1 VNTKTLARAA
11 AVGAVT
17 SVTALLLGSTAAVA
31 QEDEFPDYAFGI
43 AATGALTID
52 PLPYVASQNGEWV
65 GDQLLG
71 IGDVLGEHEDDIA
84 LGVLTAEAEA
94 GKAETAVT
102 ELNLLNLLRAD
113 LVRTWCEDG
122 KGGLEIVNGT
132 LLGKPLPDTSV
143 PGTKVDLSPLLT
155 VTLNDQRRNSDG
167 SLTVTG
173 IELTVLP
180 GATDPDE
187 ELSDEERAA
196 LPGLSALLGAPLD
209 LGASTVGE
217 VLDGV
222 NGALGT
228 DIALGA
234 PLQTITVGAANCHE
248 SGNGDDGG
256 KDDGDNGT
264 GDNGK
269 GDDDSGDD
277 AGDDDK
283 GGSQSATLPAAPAP
297 SIVAAALPVTG

>member
-17 SVTALLLGSTAAVA
+17 SVTALLLGNTAAVA
-31 QEDEFPDYAFGI
+31 QEDTFPDYAFGI
-43 AATGALTID
+43 AASGALTID
-52 PLPYVASQNGEWV
+52 PLPYVASKDGKFV

-84 LGVLTAEAEA
+84 LGVLTVEAKA
-94 GKAETAVT
+94 GKAETSVT
-102 ELNLLNLLRAD
+102 ELNLLSILRAD

-122 KGGLEIVNGT
+122 KGGLEIINGT
-132 LLGKPLPDTSV
+132 LLGQPLPDTSV

-173 IELTVLP
+173 IELSVLP
-180 GATDPDE
+180 GATNPDE
-187 ELSDEERAA
+187 ELSAEEKAA

-209 LGASTVGE
+209 LGASTVGD

-228 DIALGA
+228 DIALGS

-248 SGNGDDGG
+248 SGDGGSDGSSDDGSS
-256 KDDGDNGT
+256 DNSG
-264 GDNGK
+264 
-269 GDDDSGDD
+269 DDSGAA
-277 AGDDDK
+277 AG
-283 GGSQSATLPAAPAP
+283 GAQSSTLPAAPAP

>member
-11 AVGAVT
+11 AVGVVT
-17 SVTALLLGSTAAVA
+17 SVTALLLGSTPAVA
-31 QEDEFPDYAFGI
+31 EEDSYPDYAFGI
-43 AATGALTID
+43 AAGGLLKID
-52 PLPYVASQNGEWV
+52 PLPYVASQDGKWV
-65 GDQLLG
+65 GDKLLG

-84 LGVLTAEAEA
+84 LGVLTAEAQG
-94 GKAETAVT
+94 GKAETSVT

-132 LLGKPLPDTSV
+132 LLGQPLPDTSV

-155 VTLNDQRRNSDG
+155 LTLNDQRRNSDG

-180 GATDPDE
+180 GATNRDE
-187 ELSDEERAA
+187 RLSAEERAA
-196 LPGLSALLGAPLD
+196 LPGLSALLGTPVNPTAN
-209 LGASTVGE
+209 TVGD
-217 VLDGV
+217 VLDSV

-228 DIALGA
+228 NAEPGT

-248 SGNGDDGG
+248 TDGDDNGDD
-256 KDDGDNGT
+256 NGR
-264 GDNGK
+264 DK
-269 GDDDSGDD
+269 
-277 AGDDDK
+277 GDDDK
-283 GGSQSATLPAAPAP
+283 GKDDNGKSGGQNTSHVPAAPAP

>member
-17 SVTALLLGSTAAVA
+17 SVTALLLGNTAAVA
-31 QEDEFPDYAFGI
+31 QEDSFPDYAFGI
-43 AATGALTID
+43 AAAGALTID
-52 PLPYVASQNGEWV
+52 PLPYVASHDGKFV

-71 IGDVLGEHEDDIA
+71 IGDVLGDHEDDIA
-84 LGVLTAEAEA
+84 LGVLTAEAKA
-94 GKAETAVT
+94 GQAETSVT
-102 ELNLLNLLRAD
+102 ELNLLSILRAD

-122 KGGLEIVNGT
+122 KGGLEIINGT
-132 LLGKPLPDTSV
+132 LLGQPLPDTSV

-155 VTLNDQRRNSDG
+155 LTLNDQRRNSDG

-173 IELTVLP
+173 IELSVLP
-180 GATDPDE
+180 GATNPDE
-187 ELSDEERAA
+187 KLSAEEKAA

-209 LGASTVGE
+209 LGASTVGD

-228 DIALGA
+228 DIALGS

-248 SGNGDDGG
+248 KGDGGDNGDGGNGD
-256 KDDGDNGT
+256 NGS
-264 GDNGK
+264 
-269 GDDDSGDD
+269 DSGSGTDN
-277 AGDDDK
+277 
-283 GGSQSATLPAAPAP
+283 GGSQSSTLPAAPAP
-297 SIVAAALPVTG
+297 SVVAAALPVTG

>member
-1 VNTKTLARAA
+1 MNTKTLARAA

-17 SVTALLLGSTAAVA
+17 SVTALLLGNTAAVA
-31 QEDEFPDYAFGI
+31 QEDKFPDYAFGI
-43 AATGALTID
+43 AASGALTID
-52 PLPYVASQNGEWV
+52 PLPYVASHDGKFV

-84 LGVLTAEAEA
+84 LGVLTAEAQG
-94 GKAETAVT
+94 GKAETSVT
-102 ELNLLNLLRAD
+102 ELNLLSILRAD

-132 LLGKPLPDTSV
+132 LLGQPLPDTSV
-143 PGTKVDLSPLLT
+143 PGTKLDLSPLLT

-173 IELTVLP
+173 IELSVLP
-180 GATDPDE
+180 GATNPDE
-187 ELSDEERAA
+187 ELTAEEKAA

-209 LGASTVGE
+209 LGASTVGD

-228 DIALGA
+228 DIALGS

-248 SGNGDDGG
+248 NGGGTDNGDGG
-256 KDDGDNGT
+256 DKGDGD
-264 GDNGK
+264 K
-269 GDDDSGDD
+269 GSNSGSDSGSSK
-277 AGDDDK
+277 GK
-283 GGSQSATLPAAPAP
+283 GGSQSSTLPAAPAP